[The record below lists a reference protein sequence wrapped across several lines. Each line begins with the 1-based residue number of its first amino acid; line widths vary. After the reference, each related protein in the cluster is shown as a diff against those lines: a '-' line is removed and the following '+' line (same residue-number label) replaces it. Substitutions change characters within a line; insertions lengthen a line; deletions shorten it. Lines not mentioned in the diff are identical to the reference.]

1 MRASQFLI
9 ATQKETPA
17 DAEII
22 SHQLMLRAGLIRSL
36 ASGLYTWLP
45 MGLRSIRKVERI
57 VREELDAAGAQE
69 LLMPAV
75 QPAELWQESG
85 RWQQYGPELLR
96 LKDRHQREFCIGP
109 THEEVITDMV
119 RKEIRSY
126 KNLPMNFYQ
135 IQTKFR
141 DEIRPRFGVMRS
153 REFIMKDAYSFHLD
167 QESLQQ
173 TYNTMHTA
181 YTNIFTRLGLNFRAV
196 GADSGSIGGD
206 ASQEFHV
213 LASSGEDDIA
223 FSNSP
228 SSKFAANVETAEVML
243 PTAARPAPSKAME
256 KVHTP
261 DQKTIDSVCEFL
273 GLAKQQSLKTLVVL
287 GTADASGHQPLVAL
301 VLRGDHSMNDI
312 KAEKHPLIAQP
323 LTMAPEQRIVDEL
336 GTNPGSIGPV
346 GLGISIIADRA
357 VTIMSDFTAGA
368 NQSGYHHT
376 NVNWQRDCDY
386 SDVAD
391 IRNLVE
397 GDPSPCGHGE
407 IEIKRGIEVGHIF
420 QLGDKYSQ
428 AMNATVLN
436 ENGKA
441 QFMQMGCYGI
451 GITRLVAA
459 CIEQNFDDKG
469 IMWPLA
475 LAPFE
480 VALIP
485 LNYEKSAAVRT
496 ATDKLYA
503 QLKMAG
509 IDVIMDD
516 RAMRPGVKFA
526 DAELIGLPHRVVIGD
541 RGLDS
546 GTLEYRDRRAEAN
559 EDMPLEGALDFIK
572 AKLGR

>member
-1 MRASQFLI
+1 MRASQYLI

-17 DAEII
+17 DAEVI
-22 SHQLMLRAGLIRSL
+22 SHQLMLRAGLIRRL

-45 MGLRSIRKVERI
+45 MGLRSVRKVERI
-57 VREELDAAGAQE
+57 IREELDAAGAQE
-69 LLMPAV
+69 LLMPAI

-96 LKDRHQREFCIGP
+96 LKDRHQRDFCVGP

-119 RKEIRSY
+119 RKEVRSY
-126 KNLPMNFYQ
+126 KSLPMNFYQ

-141 DEIRPRFGVMRS
+141 DERRPRFGVMRS

-173 TYNTMHTA
+173 TYDAMHTA

-213 LASSGEDDIA
+213 LAQSGEDDIA
-223 FSNSP
+223 FSNSAN
-228 SSKFAANVETAEVML
+228 SSFAANVETAEALL
-243 PTAARPAPSKAME
+243 PISARPTPSKTME

-261 DQKTIDSVCEFL
+261 NQKTIDTVCEFL
-273 GLAKQQSLKTLVVL
+273 GLAKTQSLKTLVVL
-287 GTADASGHQPLVAL
+287 GTANNEGHQPLVAL
-301 VLRGDHSMNDI
+301 VLRGDHTMNEI
-312 KAEKHPLIAQP
+312 KAEKHPLIAEP
-323 LTMAPEQRIVDEL
+323 LTMAPEQRIIDEL
-336 GTNPGSIGPV
+336 GTTPGSIGPV
-346 GLGISIIADRA
+346 GLTISIIADRSA
-357 VTIMSDFTAGA
+357 TVMSDFTAGA
-368 NQSGYHHT
+368 NEASHHHT
-376 NVNWQRDCDY
+376 NLNWQRDCNYTDT
-386 SDVAD
+386 AD
-391 IRNLVE
+391 IRNVVE
-397 GDPSPCGHGE
+397 GDPSPCGEGA

-420 QLGDKYSQ
+420 QLGDKYSR
-428 AMNATVLN
+428 AMNATVLDQ
-436 ENGKA
+436 NGKA

-451 GITRLVAA
+451 GVTRVVAA
-459 CIEQNFDDKG
+459 CIEQNFDDNG

-480 VALIP
+480 VALVP
-485 LNYEKSAAVRT
+485 LNYDKSESVRN

-503 QLKMAG
+503 EFKAAG

-516 RAMRPGVKFA
+516 RAIRPGVKFA
-526 DAELIGLPHRVVIGD
+526 DAELMGLPHRVVIGD

-559 EDMPLEGALDFIK
+559 EDMPLASALAFVM